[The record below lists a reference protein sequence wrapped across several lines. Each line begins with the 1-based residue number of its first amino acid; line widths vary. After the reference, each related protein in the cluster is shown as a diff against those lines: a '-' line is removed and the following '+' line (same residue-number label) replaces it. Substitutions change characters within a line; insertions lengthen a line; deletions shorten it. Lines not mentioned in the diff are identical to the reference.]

1 MFITSEMPKSISA
14 EAYRSLRTSIKFSS
28 VDKPIKTIVVTSS
41 IPGEGKSTI
50 SENLAI
56 TLSQSGA
63 RVLLIDCDLRKP
75 SIHKKFRVLN
85 DLGLTDILVDKCSL
99 KDVIKKIDEY
109 LFMITAGTIPPN
121 PSEIVGSNSMED
133 LIKEL
138 SLSFDYIVM
147 DTPPVIPVTDPLL
160 LAAKSDATIIVVR
173 ARKTK
178 EKIIRQTYDE
188 LIKVNSNII
197 GSILNDSETKT
208 NNSYYEYYAE
218 EDKWSRNKRRISK
231 KLKNKESIR
240 GKYGY

>member
-1 MFITSEMPKSISA
+1 MFITSKMPKSISA

-50 SENLAI
+50 SGNLAI

-75 SIHKKFRVLN
+75 SIHKKFRVVN
-85 DLGLTDILVDKCSL
+85 DLGITDILVDKCSL

-178 EKIIRQTYDE
+178 EKIIRQAYDE

-218 EDKWSRNKRRISK
+218 EDKWSRHNRRISK
-231 KLKNKESIR
+231 KLKK
-240 GKYGY
+240 

>member
-1 MFITSEMPKSISA
+1 MFITKKMPKSLSA

-50 SENLAI
+50 SGNLAI

-178 EKIIRQTYDE
+178 EKIIRQAYDE

-231 KLKNKESIR
+231 KLKK
-240 GKYGY
+240 

>member
-1 MFITSEMPKSISA
+1 MFITSKMPKSISA

-50 SENLAI
+50 SGNLAI

-75 SIHKKFRVLN
+75 SIHKKFRVVN

-178 EKIIRQTYDE
+178 EKIIRQAYDE

-218 EDKWSRNKRRISK
+218 EDKWSRNKRRIAK
-231 KLKNKESIR
+231 KLKK
-240 GKYGY
+240 

>member
-1 MFITSEMPKSISA
+1 MFITSKMPKSISA

-50 SENLAI
+50 SGNLAI

-75 SIHKKFRVLN
+75 SIHKKFGIVN
-85 DLGLTDILVDKCSL
+85 ELGLTDVLVDECNL
-99 KDVIKKIDEY
+99 KDVIQKIDEY

-147 DTPPVIPVTDPLL
+147 DTPPLGAVTDAQVLST
-160 LAAKSDATIIVVR
+160 KVDGTILVVK
-173 ARKTK
+173 AGSTK
-178 EKIIRQTYDE
+178 KDVVMNSVN
-188 LIKVNSNII
+188 LIKKVNGNLIGTVLNGVEKSNNKYYYYY
-197 GSILNDSETKT
+197 GSDEVAVTTEK
-208 NNSYYEYYAE
+208 
-218 EDKWSRNKRRISK
+218 KKRK
-231 KLKNKESIR
+231 
-240 GKYGY
+240 

>member
-50 SENLAI
+50 SGNLAI

-75 SIHKKFRVLN
+75 SIHKKFRVVN
-85 DLGLTDILVDKCSL
+85 DLGLTDVLVDECNL
-99 KDVIKKIDEY
+99 KDVTQKIDEY

-231 KLKNKESIR
+231 KLKK
-240 GKYGY
+240 

>member
-1 MFITSEMPKSISA
+1 MFITSKMPKSISA

-50 SENLAI
+50 SGNLAI

-75 SIHKKFRVLN
+75 SIHKKFGIVN
-85 DLGLTDILVDKCSL
+85 ELGLTDVLVDECNL
-99 KDVIKKIDEY
+99 KDVTQKIDEY

-160 LAAKSDATIIVVR
+160 LAAKADATIIVVR

-188 LIKVNSNII
+188 LMKVNSNII
-197 GSILNDSETKT
+197 GSVLNDSETKT
-208 NNSYYEYYAE
+208 NNGYYEYYAD
-218 EDKWSRNKRRISK
+218 EDKWSRHKRRRAK
-231 KLKNKESIR
+231 KLKK
-240 GKYGY
+240 

>member
-1 MFITSEMPKSISA
+1 MMFITSKMPKSISA

-50 SENLAI
+50 SGNLAI

-75 SIHKKFRVLN
+75 SIHKKFRVVN

-231 KLKNKESIR
+231 KLKK
-240 GKYGY
+240 